1 MKNFIFKSN
10 ESDLQKMFT
19 ILDTI
24 QKNVLYLT
32 YRIDAL
38 LKKTN
43 AMLVDKGL
51 QKQVDEYFEETSPQT
66 DNEDK
71 EPDWLSPLDE
81 VTLAL
86 KRHSFREKV
95 ELRTL
100 DMLMKDLNTLVEHM
114 DSIRT
119 LNHTFQRP
127 ILTNTNT
134 NPTNE
139 LRGT

>member
-71 EPDWLSPLDE
+71 EPD
-81 VTLAL
+81 
-86 KRHSFREKV
+86 
-95 ELRTL
+95 
-100 DMLMKDLNTLVEHM
+100 
-114 DSIRT
+114 
-119 LNHTFQRP
+119 
-127 ILTNTNT
+127 
-134 NPTNE
+134 
-139 LRGT
+139 